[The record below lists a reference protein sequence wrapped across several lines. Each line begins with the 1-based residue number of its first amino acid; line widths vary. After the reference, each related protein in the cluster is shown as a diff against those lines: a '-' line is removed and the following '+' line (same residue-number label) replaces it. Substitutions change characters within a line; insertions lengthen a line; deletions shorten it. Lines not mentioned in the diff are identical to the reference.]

1 MAIIGKADQQDLPAL
16 RKLAISIFT
25 ATYETHNNRED
36 FKAYMY
42 EAFSDGKIES
52 EFLETG
58 TQFFVAMEAD
68 ELVGYA
74 RVREST
80 EVNHLLGESNMELQR
95 LYVDKPWQGKGIADQ
110 LIAACEDYAR
120 ASKDWI
126 WLDVWERNPKA
137 INFYRKHGYEK
148 FSEHTFLLGQ
158 DAQVDWLMRKRIGG
172 AGSLRFNVERLQK
185 IHRHNQCC

>member
-1 MAIIGKADQQDLPAL
+1 MAVIGKAQQQDLPAI

-25 ATYETHNNRED
+25 ATFEAQNNPED
-36 FKAYMY
+36 FKAYMN
-42 EAFSDGKIES
+42 EAFSDEKIES

-68 ELVGYA
+68 VLVGYA
-74 RVREST
+74 RIRESR
-80 EVNHLLGESNMELQR
+80 EVIQLLGESNMEMQR

-126 WLDVWERNPKA
+126 WLGVWEHNPKA
-137 INFYRKHGYEK
+137 IHFYQKHGYEK
-148 FSEHTFLLGQ
+148 FSEHTFILGQ
-158 DAQVDWLMRKRIGG
+158 DAQVDWLMRKRVGDQANNI
-172 AGSLRFNVERLQK
+172 
-185 IHRHNQCC
+185 